1 MVCRQK
7 MDKRRLTRLVR
18 SVEDGVVVDPTG
30 KRNGRGAYLCD
41 QVQCWDKAL
50 NNLQIL
56 NQALMTEITEQE
68 RERIA
73 TFKPAEIKVTEK
85 ENDTN

>member
-1 MVCRQK
+1 MCRRK
-7 MDKRRLTRLVR
+7 VDKRSLIRLVR
-18 SVEDGVVVDPTG
+18 SVEDGVIVDLTG

-41 QVQCWDKAL
+41 QRHCWDKAL
-50 NNLQIL
+50 NIPQIL
-56 NQALMTEITEQE
+56 NKALMTEVTEQE

-73 TFKPAEIKVTEK
+73 TCKPAEIKVTEK